1 MNGARSLILLLCC
14 LPPFVL
20 ADSETDSGVNNVAL
34 SDPTRPG
41 GMGAGAD
48 GGAAVWR
55 LSATRITASQRS
67 AVINDSRVREGE
79 EINGAKILNIR
90 HAQVDIATPGGP
102 ATLRLLPAEVKK
114 NR

>member
-14 LPPFVL
+14 LPPFAL
-20 ADSETDSGVNNVAL
+20 SDSGTDSGAL

-41 GMGAGAD
+41 GMGEGAG
-48 GGAAVWR
+48 GGDAVWR
-55 LSATRITASQRS
+55 LTATRITASQRS

-79 EINGAKILNIR
+79 EINGARILNIR
-90 HAQVDIATPGGP
+90 HAQVDISTPAGP

>member
-14 LPPFVL
+14 LPPFAL
-20 ADSETDSGVNNVAL
+20 SDSGADSGAL

-41 GMGAGAD
+41 GAGHGAGD
-48 GGAAVWR
+48 GGDAVWR
-55 LSATRITASQRS
+55 LSATRITPSQRS

-79 EINGAKILNIR
+79 EINGARILNIR
-90 HAQVDIATPGGP
+90 HAQVDISTPAGP